1 MEVLLSKHMK
11 KERKQQ
17 HQQQHQP
24 NGKSARNQELLKLV
38 KLLPDDLYRTVMRGA
53 KMKNR

>member
-11 KERKQQ
+11 KERKQK
-17 HQQQHQP
+17 QQQL
-24 NGKSARNQELLKLV
+24 NGKSARNQELLKLA
-38 KLLPDDLYRTVMRGA
+38 KLLPDDLYRTVIGGA